1 MSTVMQTHEL
11 TRSRPAPLFR
21 DQALA
26 AARSQTFGKIV
37 LSRPPSFTLFTGFAV
52 LLAAATVAFLLF
64 GSYTERSRL
73 AGQLISDAGLGK
85 VYAPQAGIV
94 LERHV
99 IEGAAVKAGEVLFVI
114 SSERS
119 SASQG
124 PTQAAISGEVRERAA
139 SLSSELETTR
149 RLQER
154 ERESLALSVSGLQDE
169 FEQLTGE
176 IKSQQDRAQVAE
188 GSAARYRRAYELKVV
203 PIEVEQQKAGELL
216 DQRTRLQALER
227 ERIALKQRLTAAKA
241 DLSTLPMKQQNQLA
255 DIDRRLAETSAE
267 LAESEAKRRIV
278 VTAPQASTATAVL
291 ANVGQYVDGAKPLVT
306 LMPRGALLHADLYA
320 PSRAM
325 GFVRPGDPVLIRYQA
340 FPYEKFGHQQGTVE
354 SVARSALSK
363 NELDAVTIADSTGAE
378 PLYRITVRLASQS
391 IQAYG
396 RAQPLQSGMLLE
408 ADVLRETRRL
418 YEWVLEPL
426 YSVAGKL

>member
-1 MSTVMQTHEL
+1 MFTDQKSA
-11 TRSRPAPLFR
+11 PAPLFR

-37 LSRPPSFTLFTGFAV
+37 LIRPPSFMLLTTFAV
-52 LLAAATVAFLLF
+52 LLAAATVTFLVF
-64 GSYTERSRL
+64 GSYTERSRI

-85 VYAPQAGIV
+85 IYAPQAGIV
-94 LERHV
+94 LERRV
-99 IEGAAVKAGEVLFVI
+99 SEGRVVKAGDVLFVI

-124 PTQAAISGEVRERAA
+124 ATQAAISGEVRERAA
-139 SLSSELETTR
+139 SLREELKTSR

-154 ERESLALSVSGLQDE
+154 ERESLALSVSGLE
-169 FEQLTGE
+169 EELAQLDAQ
-176 IKSQQDRAQVAE
+176 IKSQQDRVQVAE
-188 GSAARYRRAYELKVV
+188 GSAERYRRAYELKVV

-227 ERIALKQRLTAAKA
+227 DQVALRERLTAAKA
-241 DLSTLPMKQQNQLA
+241 ELLSLPMKQQNQLA
-255 DIDRRLAETSAE
+255 DVDRRLAETSAE

-278 VTAPQASTATAVL
+278 VTAPEAGTATAVL
-291 ANVGQYVDGAKPLVT
+291 ANAGQYVDASKPLVT
-306 LMPRGALLHADLYA
+306 LMPAGALLHADLYA
-320 PSRAM
+320 PSRAV

-340 FPYEKFGHQQGTVE
+340 FAYEKFGHQRGTVE
-354 SVARSALSK
+354 SVARTALSRS
-363 NELDAVTIADSTGAE
+363 ELDAVGADSDNAE
-378 PLYRITVRLASQS
+378 PLYRITVRLGSQS

-396 RAQPLQSGMLLE
+396 QAQPLQSGMLLE

-426 YSVAGKL
+426 YSIAGKL

>member
-1 MSTVMQTHEL
+1 MSAD
-11 TRSRPAPLFR
+11 SKLFR

-37 LSRPPSFTLFTGFAV
+37 LVRPPSFALLTGFAV
-52 LLAAATVAFLLF
+52 LLAAATVTFLIF
-64 GSYTERSRL
+64 GSYTERNRI
-73 AGQLISDAGLGK
+73 AGQLLCDAGLGK

-99 IEGAAVKAGEVLFVI
+99 TEGETVQGGDVLFVI

-124 PTQAAISGEVRERAA
+124 ATQAAISAQVRERAA
-139 SLSSELETTR
+139 SFKAERESTQALERT
-149 RLQER
+149 
-154 ERESLALSVSGLQDE
+154 ERESLSDRLQGIRTELKELEVERGDQRSRVTLAQESLARYQKLIVDHLVSS
-169 FEQLTGE
+169 EQLGQ
-176 IKSQQDRAQVAE
+176 KSA
-188 GSAARYRRAYELKVV
+188 
-203 PIEVEQQKAGELL
+203 ELL
-216 DQRTRLQALER
+216 DQRARLQALER
-227 ERIALKQRLTAAKA
+227 DATRLNQELSAAQA
-241 DLSTLPMKQQNQLA
+241 ELASLPLKQQNQLA
-255 DIDRRLAETSAE
+255 DIDRRLAETSAQ

-278 VTAPQASTATAVL
+278 VTAPEAGTATAVL
-291 ANVGQYVDGAKPLVT
+291 ANVGQYVDGTKPLVT
-306 LMPRGALLHADLYA
+306 LMPAGALLRADLYA
-320 PSRAM
+320 PSRAV

-340 FPYEKFGHQQGTVE
+340 FPYEKFGHSHGTVE
-354 SVARSALSK
+354 SVARTALSK
-363 NELDAVTIADSTGAE
+363 SELDAVEISDSATGE

>member
-1 MSTVMQTHEL
+1 MNPVMPTDQQTK
-11 TRSRPAPLFR
+11 SPPAPLFR
-21 DQALA
+21 GQALA
-26 AARSQTFGKIV
+26 AARTQTFGKIV
-37 LSRPPSFTLFTGFAV
+37 LIRPPSFTLLTTFAV
-52 LLAAATVAFLLF
+52 LLAAATVTFLTF
-64 GSYTERSRL
+64 GAYTERSRI
-73 AGQLISDAGLGK
+73 AGQLLCDAGVVK
-85 VYAPQAGIV
+85 VYAPQVGIV

-99 IEGAAVKAGEVLFVI
+99 LEGASVNAGDVLFVI

-124 PTQAAISGEVRERAA
+124 ATQAAISGEVRERAA
-139 SLSSELETTR
+139 SLSEELKTTR

-154 ERESLALSVSGLQDE
+154 DRESLALSLSGLQDE
-169 FEQLTGE
+169 LAQLTAQ
-176 IKSQQDRAQVAE
+176 IKSQQDRVKVAE
-188 GSAARYRRAYELKVV
+188 GSAERFRRAYEMKVV
-203 PIEVEQQKAGELL
+203 PIEVEQQKAGESL

-227 ERIALKQRLTAAKA
+227 DQAALRERLSAAKSEL
-241 DLSTLPMKQQNQLA
+241 LSLPLKQQNQLA
-255 DIDRRLAETSAE
+255 DIDRHLAETSAQ

-278 VTAPQASTATAVL
+278 VTAPEAGAATAVL

-306 LMPRGALLHADLYA
+306 LMPAGALLHADLYA
-320 PSRAM
+320 PSRAV

-340 FPYEKFGHQQGTVE
+340 FPYEKFGHQPGTVE
-354 SVARSALSK
+354 SVARTALSK
-363 NELDAVTIADSTGAE
+363 SELDAVEISDSASSE
-378 PLYRITVRLASQS
+378 PLYRITVRLSSQS
-391 IQAYG
+391 IQDYG

>member
-1 MSTVMQTHEL
+1 MPTDSKI
-11 TRSRPAPLFR
+11 FR

-37 LSRPPSFTLFTGFAV
+37 LIRPPSFTLLTVFAV
-52 LLAAATVAFLLF
+52 LLAAATIAFLVF
-64 GSYTERSRL
+64 GSYTERSRI
-73 AGQLISDAGLGK
+73 AGQLISDAGVGK

-99 IEGAAVKAGEVLFVI
+99 IEGEAVEAGDVLFVI

-124 PTQAAISGEVRERAA
+124 ATQAAISAQVRERAA
-139 SLSSELETTR
+139 SFKAERESTQALERT
-149 RLQER
+149 
-154 ERESLALSVSGLQDE
+154 ERESLAERLQGIRTEIKELEVERGDQRSRVTLAQESLARYQKLIVDHLVSS
-169 FEQLTGE
+169 EQLGQ
-176 IKSQQDRAQVAE
+176 KSA
-188 GSAARYRRAYELKVV
+188 
-203 PIEVEQQKAGELL
+203 ELL
-216 DQRTRLQALER
+216 DQRARLQALER
-227 ERIALKQRLTAAKA
+227 DATRLNQELSAAQVQLA
-241 DLSTLPMKQQNQLA
+241 SLPLKQQNQLA
-255 DIDRRLAETSAE
+255 DIDRRLAETSAQ

-278 VTAPQASTATAVL
+278 VAAPEAGTATAVL
-291 ANVGQYVDGAKPLVT
+291 ANVGQYVDAAKPLVT
-306 LMPRGALLHADLYA
+306 LMPAGALLHADLYA
-320 PSRAM
+320 PSRAV
-325 GFVRPGDPVLIRYQA
+325 GFVRPGDSVLIRYQA
-340 FPYEKFGHQQGTVE
+340 FPYEKFGHSQGTVE
-354 SVARSALSK
+354 SVARTALSK
-363 NELDAVTIADSTGAE
+363 SELDAVEISDSGSAE
-378 PLYRITVRLASQS
+378 PLYRITVRLSSQS

>member
-1 MSTVMQTHEL
+1 M
-11 TRSRPAPLFR
+11 PADSKLFR

-26 AARSQTFGKIV
+26 AARSQTLGKIV
-37 LSRPPSFTLFTGFAV
+37 LVRPPSFALLTGFAA
-52 LLAAATVAFLLF
+52 LLAAATVTFLVF
-64 GSYTERSRL
+64 GSYTERSRI

-99 IEGAAVKAGEVLFVI
+99 IEGAAVKPGDVLFVI

-124 PTQAAISGEVRERAA
+124 ATQAAISGEVRERAA
-139 SLSSELETTR
+139 SLSGELETTR

-154 ERESLALSVSGLQDE
+154 ERESLALGVSGLQDE
-169 FEQLTGE
+169 FAQLDAQ
-176 IKSQQDRAQVAE
+176 IRSQQDRVQVAE

-203 PIEVEQQKAGELL
+203 SIEVEQQKAGELL
-216 DQRTRLQALER
+216 DQRTRLEALER
-227 ERIALKQRLTAAKA
+227 DEIALKQRLYVAKA
-241 DLSTLPMKQQNQLA
+241 DLASLPMKQQNQLA
-255 DIDRRLAETSAE
+255 DIDRRLAETSAQ
-267 LAESEAKRRIV
+267 LAESEARRRIV
-278 VTAPQASTATAVL
+278 VTAPQAGTATAVL
-291 ANVGQYVDGAKPLVT
+291 TNIGQYVDGTKPLVT
-306 LMPRGALLHADLYA
+306 LMPAGALLHADLYA
-320 PSRAM
+320 PSRAV

-340 FPYEKFGHQQGTVE
+340 FPYEKFGHSQGTVE
-354 SVARSALSK
+354 SVARTALSK
-363 NELDAVTIADSTGAE
+363 SELDAVEISDSATAE

>member
-1 MSTVMQTHEL
+1 MSTVVSTDQK
-11 TRSRPAPLFR
+11 SASAPLFR

-37 LSRPPSFTLFTGFAV
+37 LIRPPSFALLTLFAI
-52 LLAAATVAFLLF
+52 LLAAATLCFLVF
-64 GSYTERSRL
+64 GSYTERSRI

-99 IEGAAVKAGEVLFVI
+99 IEGAAVNAGDVLFII

-124 PTQAAISGEVRERAA
+124 ATQAAISGEVRERAA

-154 ERESLALSVSGLQDE
+154 ERETLAQNVSGLQDE
-169 FEQLTGE
+169 LAQLDAQ
-176 IKSQQDRAQVAE
+176 IKSQEDRVQVAE

-216 DQRTRLQALER
+216 DQRTRLEALER
-227 ERIALKQRLTAAKA
+227 EEIALKQRLSAAKA
-241 DLSTLPMKQQNQLA
+241 DLASLPMRQQNQLA
-255 DIDRRLAETSAE
+255 DIDRRLTETSQE

-278 VTAPQASTATAVL
+278 VTAPQAGTATAVL

-306 LMPRGALLHADLYA
+306 LMPAGALLHADLYA
-320 PSRAM
+320 PSRAV

-340 FPYEKFGHQQGTVE
+340 FPYEKFGHSQGTVE
-354 SVARSALSK
+354 SVARTALPKS
-363 NELDAVTIADSTGAE
+363 ELDAVEISDSATAE

-391 IQAYG
+391 IEAYG
-396 RAQPLQSGMLLE
+396 RPQPLQSGMLLE